1 MPPRKPKRPI
11 KSLTVKLDAA
21 LVDEIRE
28 FVRRERGRPLWLEG
42 LSSFAAQA
50 FRREMERLALVVSGA
65 LPLDRA
71 TGRDAP
77 GDQEPPGGGGG
88 RDPARRPVNATKH

>member
-21 LVDEIRE
+21 LADEVRE
-28 FVRRERGRPLWLEG
+28 FVRRERGRPLWIGG
-42 LSSFAAQA
+42 LSEFAAQA

-71 TGRDAP
+71 AGHD
-77 GDQEPPGGGGG
+77 DEPPGGGGG
-88 RDPARRPVNATKH
+88 RADPARRPLNANKH